1 MGTASNISAVATV
14 PRQREKRVCLYKQLG
29 KSRAL
34 PMHCQWSV
42 WGQDCP
48 APTAEK
54 ISRKNKIRAVQRLHQ
69 LLPAKGKGRSL
80 TQPTEGQIIVVQ
92 AADLVQNRKP
102 IPDYATW
109 SQCYALYIA
118 VLASHRPNRLGD
130 LMGHQSLIAR
140 VSKKYKW
147 PAWVIYDQNF
157 RQEAA
162 GNPDQPWA
170 KANPSLY
177 TQCFTGQ
184 ELVSENW
191 CSKCQGLDH
200 SSNDCPYQSRK
211 RPWSTAFGGAAG
223 PARSPSRSDQPC
235 MKYNRY
241 QEDCRFGKDCHFQ
254 HVCNSCRGP
263 HPVSRCKSAI
273 NRQQK
278 D

>member
-1 MGTASNISAVATV
+1 MQQSWLGCQVGVNCQPVECKKLRETAGTASNIWQWQQSPESGRSESVYTSSWESQG
-14 PRQREKRVCLYKQLG
+14 R
-29 KSRAL
+29 S
-34 PMHCQWSV
+34 QWSV

-54 ISRKNKIRAVQRLHQ
+54 ISGKNKIRAVQRLHQ
-69 LLPAKGKGRSL
+69 LPPAKGKGRSL

-92 AADLVQNRKP
+92 AADLVQNRKR

-109 SQCYALYIA
+109 SQCYALYVA

-130 LMGHQSLIAR
+130 LMGYQSLIAR

-147 PAWVIYDQNF
+147 PAWIIYDQNF

-170 KANPSLY
+170 KAYPSLY

-200 SSNDCPYQSRK
+200 SSNDCPYQSRR
-211 RPWSTAFGGAAG
+211 RPRSTAFGGVAG
-223 PARSPSRSDQPC
+223 P
-235 MKYNRY
+235 
-241 QEDCRFGKDCHFQ
+241 
-254 HVCNSCRGP
+254 RGAP
-263 HPVSRCKSAI
+263 AEVTNHA
-273 NRQQK
+273 
-278 D
+278 